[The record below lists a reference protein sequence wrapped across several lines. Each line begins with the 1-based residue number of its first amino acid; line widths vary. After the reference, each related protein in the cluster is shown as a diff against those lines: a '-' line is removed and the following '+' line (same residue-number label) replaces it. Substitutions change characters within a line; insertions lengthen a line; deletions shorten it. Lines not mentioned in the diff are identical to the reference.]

1 MNIMKVSKIS
11 AVTIFTRNMKNS
23 CMFYSSIPKF
33 EISYG
38 GPDSNFT
45 TFKISQSPDMYLNIE
60 LKQQT
65 IEKANSIDNEYCRI
79 IFHTE
84 DVDALYY
91 YLRNDDT
98 ISNLGKFETKPTD
111 AEWGERFFQLNE
123 LPLAAYQDAKTR
135 EEILNT
141 QWEFFDRPEGTI

>member
-1 MNIMKVSKIS
+1 MKVSKIS

-60 LKQQT
+60 LQQQT
-65 IEKANSIDNEYCRI
+65 ISKFGLSVDCSKTHIDK
-79 IFHTE
+79 
-84 DVDALYY
+84 
-91 YLRNDDT
+91 LRLR
-98 ISNLGKFETKPTD
+98 SG
-111 AEWGERFFQLNE
+111 
-123 LPLAAYQDAKTR
+123 LA
-135 EEILNT
+135 
-141 QWEFFDRPEGTI
+141 

>member
-1 MNIMKVSKIS
+1 MDIMKVSKIS
-11 AVTIFTRNMKNS
+11 AVTVFTKNMKDS

-45 TFKISQSPDMYLNIE
+45 TFKVSQSPDMYLNIE
-60 LKQQT
+60 LQQQIT
-65 IEKANSIDNEYCRI
+65 EKPSNEHFRI

-91 YLRNDDT
+91 YLRNDDNV
-98 ISNLGKFETKPTD
+98 SSL
-111 AEWGERFFQLNE
+111 
-123 LPLAAYQDAKTR
+123 
-135 EEILNT
+135 
-141 QWEFFDRPEGTI
+141 

>member
-1 MNIMKVSKIS
+1 MKITKIS
-11 AVTIFTRNMKNS
+11 AITIFAKNMKDS

-60 LKQQT
+60 SLSSKRK
-65 IEKANSIDNEYCRI
+65 IENTCII

-91 YLRNDDT
+91 YLRNDDI
-98 ISNLGKFETKPTD
+98 ISNLGKFETKPRD
-111 AEWGERFFQLNE
+111 ADWGERYFQMYD
-123 LPLAAYQDAKTR
+123 PD
-135 EEILNT
+135 
-141 QWEFFDRPEGTI
+141 G